1 MKLRITYRVSA
12 FILALVLVSST
23 IYQTSVMVYYIAY
36 QDYII
41 KEICVQKDDQQGC
54 NGKCY
59 LMKNLTNKVSENN
72 STTPPQNDKEFR
84 GNFIFFLS
92 KTTSINFN
100 YASEFESEKTA
111 YHLHFKDS
119 LFLEKETPP
128 PKYFI

>member
-1 MKLRITYRVSA
+1 MCSTFYQAYVS
-12 FILALVLVSST
+12 
-23 IYQTSVMVYYIAY
+23 VYYIAY

-41 KEICVQKDDQQGC
+41 KELCVQKDDQQGC

-59 LMKNLTNKVSENN
+59 LMKKLTNKVSENN

-92 KTTSINFN
+92 KNTLHNFK

-111 YHLHFKDS
+111 YYLHFKDS